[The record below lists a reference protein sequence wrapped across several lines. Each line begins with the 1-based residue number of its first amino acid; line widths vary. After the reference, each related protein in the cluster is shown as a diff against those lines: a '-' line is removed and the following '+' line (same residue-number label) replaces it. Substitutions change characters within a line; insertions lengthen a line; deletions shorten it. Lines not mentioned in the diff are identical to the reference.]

1 MEVET
6 VVMAHFDTSTPAF
19 PRSVDARFVSGTEIE
34 ASMVVDVPAALR
46 LEAPKN
52 IGGCDGTLESKTS
65 EVMMMDGSEVKAAT
79 KVQKVYRSYRTRR
92 RLADSAVVVEELW
105 WQAIDYVR
113 LNHSTVSFFNYLK
126 PETAISRWNRVSLNA
141 SKVGN
146 GLSKDE
152 RALKLA
158 FQHWIEAID
167 PRHRYG
173 HNLHCYFDEWCS
185 SKAGQPFFYWLDL
198 GEGRNVDIKECPRAV
213 LKQQCIK
220 YLGRLEREQYEYV
233 PIDGKIVHKLTGEL
247 LHTSK
252 DSGGGKWIFVMST
265 SKKLYAGEKK
275 KGMFHHSSFLAGGAT
290 LAAGRLTAENG
301 VLKCIWAYSGHYRP
315 TEENLNNFLSFLSE
329 NGVNIGEVQIPSSSN
344 EDYYDDSTKQDQ
356 PEKITRS
363 SPISRPPQLIVPVN
377 NVMVDQIIAT
387 EVPQNDK
394 DADEKE
400 RKGSI
405 ERTLSGGLQS
415 PVTEVPRKE
424 ILKRIESKG
433 KSRSYQLGHQLSLK
447 WCTGA
452 GPRIGC
458 VADYPVELRVQA
470 LEFVNLSPR
479 DPSPLSYRCLGS
491 YMSPSRSLGTPLLSS
506 HSLGTPQSSSH
517 SLGTPKSNFL
527 AAVAAANAAANA
539 VTEDDHHDS
548 LETPQSNSPPPPPPP
563 AAAANA
569 NAVTEDDHHGY
580 EKF

>member
-6 VVMAHFDTSTPAF
+6 VVMAHFDTSTAAF
-19 PRSVDARFVSGTEIE
+19 PRSVDGRFVSGTEIE
-34 ASMVVDVPAALR
+34 ASMVVDVPAALG
-46 LEAPKN
+46 LEASEN

-65 EVMMMDGSEVKAAT
+65 EVMMMDGSETKAAT

-213 LKQQCIK
+213 LRQQCIK

-265 SKKLYAGEKK
+265 SKKLYAGE
-275 KGMFHHSSFLAGGAT
+275 
-290 LAAGRLTAENG
+290 
-301 VLKCIWAYSGHYRP
+301 V
-315 TEENLNNFLSFLSE
+315 
-329 NGVNIGEVQIPSSSN
+329 
-344 EDYYDDSTKQDQ
+344 ST
-356 PEKITRS
+356 
-363 SPISRPPQLIVPVN
+363 
-377 NVMVDQIIAT
+377 
-387 EVPQNDK
+387 
-394 DADEKE
+394 
-400 RKGSI
+400 
-405 ERTLSGGLQS
+405 
-415 PVTEVPRKE
+415 
-424 ILKRIESKG
+424 
-433 KSRSYQLGHQLSLK
+433 
-447 WCTGA
+447 
-452 GPRIGC
+452 
-458 VADYPVELRVQA
+458 
-470 LEFVNLSPR
+470 
-479 DPSPLSYRCLGS
+479 
-491 YMSPSRSLGTPLLSS
+491 
-506 HSLGTPQSSSH
+506 
-517 SLGTPKSNFL
+517 
-527 AAVAAANAAANA
+527 
-539 VTEDDHHDS
+539 
-548 LETPQSNSPPPPPPP
+548 
-563 AAAANA
+563 
-569 NAVTEDDHHGY
+569 
-580 EKF
+580 